1 MSNTAPTWGSV
12 VVTGLAGFAVGLLV
26 AALLVA
32 GNSPTRPADSSVPS
46 SPPPAQPVTVT
57 VTGQPPPPVT
67 VTQSQSQSQSM
78 SEPAPPPST
87 TTATVSVTREPPAP
101 VSRSGSG
108 SPTSLRPTS
117 VIAPNVDSAQW

>member
-67 VTQSQSQSQSM
+67 VTQSQSM

-101 VSRSGSG
+101 VSGSGSG

-117 VIAPNVDSAQW
+117 VIAPNVASAQW

>member
-32 GNSPTRPADSSVPS
+32 GNSPVRPADSSVPS

-67 VTQSQSQSQSM
+67 VTQSQSGQ
-78 SEPAPPPST
+78 SEPAPPPRT
-87 TTATVSVTREPPAP
+87 TTSTVSVTREPPAP
-101 VSRSGSG
+101 VSESG
-108 SPTSLRPTS
+108 SPTSLGPTS
-117 VIAPNVDSAQW
+117 AIAPNVASSQW

>member
-12 VVTGLAGFAVGLLV
+12 VITGLAGFAVGLLV

-57 VTGQPPPPVT
+57 VTGQPQPPVT
-67 VTQSQSQSQSM
+67 VTRSQ
-78 SEPAPPPST
+78 SEPAPLPST
-87 TTATVSVTREPPAP
+87 TTSTVSVTREPPAP
-101 VSRSGSG
+101 VSGSVSGSGSG
-108 SPTSLRPTS
+108 SPTSLGPTS
-117 VIAPNVDSAQW
+117 AIAPNVASSEW